1 MFTSSGR
8 LHTPLEE
15 LAACNAPWWTWLSGI
30 ALGGAGEGLLSRLPR
45 GGGHHCARAPC
56 CGAPSSLATV
66 LVAVPPLPPPP
77 PFRWCA
83 VLGFSTERLHDA
95 VQAVPVALALSE
107 DHAFLALGDGGGGAA
122 SVATKV
128 DRCFAE
134 IAYPSPADS
143 SKRGGPLPTAAGSST
158 WLYMHGGQYAFVA
171 DSPAQMIAA
180 MVANIQP
187 TPKGARAKDGEED
200 DESLAVLK
208 RELLWTLKGDR
219 PKTVLSIWGVH
230 L

>member
-1 MFTSSGR
+1 MQGKDSSVD
-8 LHTPLEE
+8 
-15 LAACNAPWWTWLSGI
+15 C
-30 ALGGAGEGLLSRLPR
+30 LGVAVT
-45 GGGHHCARAPC
+45 
-56 CGAPSSLATV
+56 TV
-66 LVAVPPLPPPP
+66 LALRAAVRPAASPRCSWQCPPLPPPP

-107 DHAFLALGDGGGGAA
+107 DHAFLALGDGGGGGGAA